1 MRCCSRTFQLPPPQ
15 PGLLPGTLHPAS
27 THSTCSQL
35 PSQAPTTTPCTL
47 EATNTRD
54 PPPAHVHLLALL
66 RDNTAVNTD
75 PVHAPS
81 FLPCS
86 QRTAPLLCIPTPL
99 VGSSVLLPETESTV
113 LAPGDAGQTRK
124 TLMGRHPLCPREI
137 AQGVCTEPGAF
148 SPLQFYPPLW
158 KANGIWVGNCD
169 SNMRLGV
176 AGPRPYGGTAI
187 RSLVVFC
194 FVLFFPIGLVR

>member
-1 MRCCSRTFQLPPPQ
+1 MN
-15 PGLLPGTLHPAS
+15 
-27 THSTCSQL
+27 STCSQL
-35 PSQAPTTTPCTL
+35 PSQARTTTPCTL

-66 RDNTAVNTD
+66 TDNTAVNTD
-75 PVHAPS
+75 PAHAPS

-86 QRTAPLLCIPTPL
+86 QQTAPLLCIPNPL
-99 VGSSVLLPETESTV
+99 VGSSALLPETESAV
-113 LAPGDAGQTRK
+113 PAPGDAGQTRK

-148 SPLQFYPPLW
+148 SPLQFYPPVW

-187 RSLVVFC
+187 RSLVGFLFVF
-194 FVLFFPIGLVR
+194 FFFSFFFPISLVR